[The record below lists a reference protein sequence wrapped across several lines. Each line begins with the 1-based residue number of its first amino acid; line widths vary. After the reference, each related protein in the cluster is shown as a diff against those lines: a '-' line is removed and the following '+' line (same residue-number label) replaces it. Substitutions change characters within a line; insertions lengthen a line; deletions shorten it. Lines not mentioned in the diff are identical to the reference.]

1 MKQDASTTYDDIDL
15 VLFVLSQLARA
26 LRRAEG
32 KAYVERVALQKADG
46 VLACGSRDTRLSP
59 GKTDHAA
66 TT

>member
-1 MKQDASTTYDDIDL
+1 VKQDASTTYDDIDL

>member
-1 MKQDASTTYDDIDL
+1 
-15 VLFVLSQLARA
+15 VLSQLARA